1 MKISNKHDKNFLYD
15 VAKVAQGVD
24 YWFYKLL
31 AYCLN
36 IYEVDGLPE
45 SLPAREVLM
54 NLILT
59 GHAVIFKDKGKLVT
73 TKTTLYDFD
82 LYYRPTKATY
92 GNVKLFSKTLNLG
105 SDSEVVYLNKI
116 QGNVLTNQAVD
127 SGLATFIS
135 RYAKLLADVES
146 TLSIYLVNMRLSAFP
161 VAKTQAIKDNIIE
174 FFRKLEA
181 GERAV
186 ITDDLVIEAFKAVEI
201 AGTRV
206 NDRLNDII
214 IARDKILAMFF
225 RDIGI
230 KMEQPV
236 KMAQLTDDEV
246 NADDRLLVINVEDML
261 QEMKEGFERVN
272 KMFGTNVSIKIS
284 DRYKKEVKEDNTDG
298 NTNDQSKSESEG
310 SGNDNSRTE

>member
-1 MKISNKHDKNFLYD
+1 MKIQNKHDKKFLYD
-15 VAKVAQGVD
+15 VAKVSQGCD

-45 SLPAREVLM
+45 SLPAREVMM

-261 QEMKEGFERVN
+261 EEMKEGFERVN
-272 KMFGTNVSIKIS
+272 TMFGTGITIKIS
-284 DRYKKEVKEDNTDG
+284 DRYKKEVKEDNADG
-298 NTNDQSKSESEG
+298 NTNDQGESESEG
-310 SGNDNSRTE
+310 SGNDTGSAE

>member
-1 MKISNKHDKNFLYD
+1 MKISNKHDKKFLYD
-15 VAKVAQGVD
+15 VAKVSQGCD

-59 GHAVIFKDKGKLVT
+59 GHSVIFKDKGKLVT

-261 QEMKEGFERVN
+261 EEMKEGFERVN
-272 KMFGTNVSIKIS
+272 AMFGTGISIKIS
-284 DRYKKEVKEDNTDG
+284 DRYKKEVKEEQKDDNSDNTG
-298 NTNDQSKSESEG
+298 KSESEG
-310 SGNDNSRTE
+310 SGNNSGSAE

>member
-1 MKISNKHDKNFLYD
+1 MKISNKHDMKYLYD
-15 VAKVAQGVD
+15 VSKVAQGVD

-36 IYEVDGLPE
+36 IYEVNGLPE
-45 SLPAREVLM
+45 SLPAREVMM

-59 GHAVIFKDKGKLVT
+59 GHAVIFKNKGKLVT

-82 LYYRPTKATY
+82 MYYRPTKATY
-92 GNVKLFSKTLNLG
+92 GNVKLFSRTLNLG

-181 GERAV
+181 GERSV

-201 AGTRV
+201 TGTRV

-261 QEMKEGFERVN
+261 QEMVEGFQRVN
-272 KMFGTNVSIKIS
+272 KMYGTNITVKIA
-284 DRYKKEVKEDNTDG
+284 DRYKKEVKEEQTDD
-298 NTNDQSKSESEG
+298 NTNDKSEHEREG
-310 SGNDNSRTE
+310 SGNDTGSAE